1 MQIIKTSLLVLF
13 LALGFDT
20 AMAADQAAVGADAP
34 ASEASI
40 REMLELTQSRTMLDG
55 ALLQIQ
61 AMMKK
66 QAQQAMS
73 EGRHTPE
80 QQKILG
86 DMQDKMMAVYKEEM
100 AWEKMEPMFIEI
112 YRKSFTQSD
121 VDGVNAFY
129 RTKAGQAM
137 LAKMPIVMQNT
148 MQAMQTHMQSLKPRL
163 EKIEND
169 AMAQLAEAENKN
181 KGKSKK
187 SPGGK

>member
-1 MQIIKTSLLVLF
+1 MRFIKNGLLVLF
-13 LALGFDT
+13 LVLGVSGLNAAL
-20 AMAADQAAVGADAP
+20 AADAADAP

-40 REMLELTQSRTMLDG
+40 REMMELTQSRKMLDG
-55 ALLQIQ
+55 ALLQVQ
-61 AMMKK
+61 GMMKK

-100 AWEKMEPMFIEI
+100 SWDKMEPMFIEI
-112 YRKSFTQSD
+112 YKKSFTQGE
-121 VDGVNAFY
+121 VEGVNAFY

-137 LAKMPIVMQNT
+137 LAKMPVVMQNT
-148 MQAMQTHMQSLKPRL
+148 MQAMQTHMQSLQPKL

-169 AMAQLAEAENKN
+169 AKAQMAEAESKN
-181 KGKSKK
+181 KAKGKK
-187 SPGGK
+187 SPGKQ